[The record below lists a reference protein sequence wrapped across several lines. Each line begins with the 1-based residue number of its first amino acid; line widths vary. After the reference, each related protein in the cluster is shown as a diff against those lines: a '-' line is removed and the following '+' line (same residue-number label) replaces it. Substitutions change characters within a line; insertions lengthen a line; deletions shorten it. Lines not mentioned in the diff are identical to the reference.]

1 MIDAATQA
9 RVQAAFEDDEVLEG
23 IIHRANQAYVRDQA
37 QPHGQ
42 MASVRDNLEAYVVRE
57 TVAWLLQQV

>member
-9 RVQAAFEDDEVLEG
+9 RAQAAFEDDEVLEG
-23 IIHRANQAYVRDQA
+23 ILHRANQAYVRAQA

-57 TVAWLLQQV
+57 TLAWLLQQV